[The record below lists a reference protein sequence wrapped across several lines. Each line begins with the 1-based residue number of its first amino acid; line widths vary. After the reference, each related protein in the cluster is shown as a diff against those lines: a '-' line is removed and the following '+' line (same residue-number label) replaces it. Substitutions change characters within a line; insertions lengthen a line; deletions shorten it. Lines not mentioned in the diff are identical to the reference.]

1 MYKPDRKEVKNEINK
16 IEIIISS
23 ILNLINIV
31 FSNEFK
37 IIYEMELL
45 NYII

>member
-1 MYKPDRKEVKNEINK
+1 MYKPNKNEINEINILK
-16 IEIIISS
+16 IIISS
-23 ILNLINIV
+23 IINLINIV

-37 IIYEMELL
+37 VIYEMELL